1 MLPEAFSFEG
11 QTLCCEQVPLPQ
23 LAQQYSTPLY
33 IYSERALVDAYESF
47 KQACGEH
54 PVQICF
60 AVKANPNLAIL
71 QTFARLGAGFDIV
84 SGGELARVAL
94 AGACPSDIVFS
105 GVGKSQAELSQAVQ
119 AGVGCI
125 NVESEAELYRLNE
138 VCIALGCVQPIS
150 LRVNPDIDPKTHPY
164 ISTGLK
170 DNKFGVAIEDARRL
184 YPIAA
189 TLPGLKVIGVDCH
202 IGSQITSLSPFIE
215 AVERILSLIEQLAH
229 AGLSIEH
236 IDLGGGLGICYHDET
251 PPSPEAFMQA
261 VLGPISAWAKR
272 HGRPMPHIFF
282 ELGRALVGS
291 AGVLL
296 TRVEMLKPS
305 GQGRQFAIVDAAM
318 NDLMRPSLYQ
328 AWHEVIPVR
337 PRNPQ
342 DAQMWDL
349 VGPICESG
357 DWLAKDR
364 LLALEPDDL
373 LVLASA
379 GAYGSSMGS
388 QYNSRPRPAEV
399 LIRSNGSHQVIR
411 ERETIEHL
419 IQSERG
425 LLGEPFQLK
434 GSIADAFEAP
444 AAQVK
449 QR

>member
-1 MLPEAFSFEG
+1 MLPKAFSFED
-11 QTLCCEQVPLPQ
+11 QTLCCERVPLPR
-23 LAQQYSTPLY
+23 LAEQFSTPLY
-33 IYSERALVDAYESF
+33 IYSERALTEAYAAF
-47 KQACGEH
+47 KQACGDH

-71 QTFARLGAGFDIV
+71 QTFAQLGAGFDIV
-84 SGGELARVAL
+84 SGGELARAAL
-94 AGACPSDIVFS
+94 AGAHAEDIVFS
-105 GVGKSQAELSQAVQ
+105 GVGKTQAELAQAVQ

-125 NVESEAELYRLNE
+125 NVESEAELYRLSE
-138 VCIALGCVQPIS
+138 VCCALGRAQPIS

-184 YPIAA
+184 YSIAA
-189 TLPGLKVIGVDCH
+189 RLPGLSVMGVDCH
-202 IGSQITSLSPFIE
+202 IGSQITSLSPFVE
-215 AVERILSLIEQLAH
+215 AVDRILSLVDQLAD
-229 AGLSIEH
+229 AGLAIEH
-236 IDLGGGLGICYHDET
+236 IDLGGGLGICYHDEA

-261 VLGPISAWAKR
+261 VLNPISAWAQR
-272 HGRPMPHIFF
+272 RNRSMPKILF

-305 GQGRQFAIVDAAM
+305 SQGRQFAIVDAAM

-337 PRNPQ
+337 TRAPEG
-342 DAQMWDL
+342 AQVWDL

-364 LLALEPDDL
+364 LLALEAEDL

-399 LIRSNGSHQVIR
+399 LVRSDGSIRVIR
-411 ERETIEHL
+411 ERETLQHL
-419 IQSERG
+419 IESERG
-425 LLGEPFQLK
+425 LHGEHFQLE
-434 GSIADAFEAP
+434 GSIADAFEERATP
-444 AAQVK
+444 A
-449 QR
+449 RRD